1 MKDMPPQV
9 AKKIG
14 RPVTTAVLSLR
25 RWVGAARRSS
35 CRRDHICTKR
45 ATNNEPE
52 TVGSVVASCD
62 CGYRALLPRG
72 HGSRVSTAKFASVDS
87 VFENSINQKK
97 VIVPRQKP
105 RLGQSERAFSF
116 ELFIR

>member
-14 RPVTTAVLSLR
+14 KPVTTAVLSLR

-35 CRRDHICTKR
+35 CRRDHICTKG

-72 HGSRVSTAKFASVDS
+72 HGSRVRRNARRVRKNVATR
-87 VFENSINQKK
+87 EEEMPITHQK
-97 VIVPRQKP
+97 
-105 RLGQSERAFSF
+105 
-116 ELFIR
+116 